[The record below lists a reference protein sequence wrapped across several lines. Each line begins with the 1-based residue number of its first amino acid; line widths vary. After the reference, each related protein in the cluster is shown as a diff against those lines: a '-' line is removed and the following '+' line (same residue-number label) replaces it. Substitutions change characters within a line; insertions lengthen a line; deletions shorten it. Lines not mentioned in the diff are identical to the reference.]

1 MGSAFMLGTELVKL
15 ATRHGWNLKPHA
27 GGEHPYLLERPGA
40 TRPIPIRHKLKSRTE
55 VIVIL
60 KQLGIPRRLAGCR
73 EMRWSMKTL
82 FAPYNLEHDEETR
95 MPVLSALA
103 RNKELLAVVSEPTL
117 EAAEAELISLLLTVL
132 DAQAQDGIDPFT
144 DLVEVSPKK
153 GGYVAF
159 LPSQLV
165 PIHLKLARSQAKLRQ
180 ADMADRLGITQQAY
194 AKLERPGA
202 NPTLQTLMQLE
213 RVLGR
218 ELVAWAR

>member
-1 MGSAFMLGTELVKL
+1 
-15 ATRHGWNLKPHA
+15 
-27 GGEHPYLLERPGA
+27 
-40 TRPIPIRHKLKSRTE
+40 
-55 VIVIL
+55 
-60 KQLGIPRRLAGCR
+60 
-73 EMRWSMKTL
+73 MKTL

-103 RNKELLAVVSEPTL
+103 SNGDVLAVVSEPAL
-117 EAAEAELISLLLTVL
+117 ETAEAELVALVL
-132 DAQAQDGIDPFT
+132 EVLEAQAQDGRDPFP
-144 DLVEVSPKK
+144 DLAEAPPKQ

-165 PIHLKLARSQAKLRQ
+165 PVRLKLARSQAKLRQ

-202 NPTLQTLMQLE
+202 NPTLQTLIQLE

-218 ELVAWAR
+218 ELVAWA

>member
-1 MGSAFMLGTELVKL
+1 
-15 ATRHGWNLKPHA
+15 
-27 GGEHPYLLERPGA
+27 
-40 TRPIPIRHKLKSRTE
+40 
-55 VIVIL
+55 
-60 KQLGIPRRLAGCR
+60 
-73 EMRWSMKTL
+73 MKTL
-82 FAPYNLEHDEETR
+82 FAPYTLEHDEETR

-103 RNKELLAVVSEPTL
+103 RTKDVLAVVSEPTL
-117 EAAEAELISLLLTVL
+117 EDAEAELISLVLSVL
-132 DAQAQDGIDPFT
+132 DAQAQEGRDPFS
-144 DLVEVSPKK
+144 DLAEAPPKK

-159 LPSQLV
+159 LPSQLI
-165 PIHLKLARSQAKLRQ
+165 PIHLKLARSQAHLRQ